1 MIKDKTLD
9 QIFDI
14 ISKYELAWNS
24 NPLHLYKNGRSR
36 ILNNKVVINPY
47 VNCAPINSKGINN
60 EIKLGSVLEDK
71 STIGKMRDIYPV
83 TLFTFKIIFS

>member
-9 QIFDI
+9 QIFNI
-14 ISKYELAWNS
+14 ISKYELAWIS
-24 NPLHLYKNGRSR
+24 DPLHLYKNWRSR

-47 VNCAPINSKGINN
+47 VNCASINSKGINI

-83 TLFTFKIIFS
+83 TLFTFKIIFT